1 MWCWAEIMDDKIT
14 FYSEETLKKMGLLE
28 KLEEMRRN
36 YKIYQKWVTLSPQK
50 VKILEIH
57 GVRVLREDLLALE
70 GIWHWFTGQSRMDAF
85 QLTPDAQKVL
95 EETGFFEVYFTQE
108 KNLDKLFIVSCTC
121 RKIWQEKNT
130 PAYVPMKNAYIGSH
144 FKQWLDSKESKKYHW
159 LVFSGKYG
167 ILEPEHPIRN
177 YDIKFGEPGSISKE
191 TIRHQI
197 LYHDF
202 WGFKIRDFKE
212 IYFVGSKNYYEKL
225 LPIFQD
231 AELAL
236 KFCDKFRKD

>member
-1 MWCWAEIMDDKIT
+1 MWYWAEIMDDKIT
-14 FYSEETLKKMGLLE
+14 FYLEETLKKMGLLE

-36 YKIYQKWVTLSPQK
+36 YKIHQKGVTLSSQK
-50 VKILEIH
+50 VKILETH
-57 GVRVLREDLLALE
+57 GVRVSREDLLALE
-70 GIWHWFTGQSRMDAF
+70 GIWHWFTGQSHMDAF

-108 KNLDKLFIVSCTC
+108 KNLDKLFIVSCTR
-121 RKIWQEKNT
+121 RKIWQEKNA
-130 PAYVPMKNAYIGSH
+130 PAYVSMKNAYIGSH

-177 YDIKFGEPGSISKE
+177 YDIKFGED
-191 TIRHQI
+191 QI

-202 WGFKIRDFKE
+202 CGFKIRDFKE
-212 IYFVGSKNYYEKL
+212 IYFVGSKDYYEKL

-231 AELAL
+231 AGLAL
-236 KFCDKFRKD
+236 KFCENFNKN